1 MMMKKILFTII
12 MLTSVTTCMY
22 SAQPQKKVAKPVVVD
37 STSIILEK
45 AKAGDAAAQNTVG
58 VWYYTGKDS
67 IKQDYVQALQW
78 WAKSAKQENIDAI
91 ANMAMCYQLGRG
103 TEKDSALAVKLYE
116 AAIKKG
122 NKNVIPQHETIV
134 KNIGSV
140 FSSLMLRD
148 CYTKGIGVNKDL
160 GKAMEYQK
168 IAAEGGHVDSQ
179 FALALQYLNN
189 KQADESVKWFK
200 KAAKHGHP
208 GATYYYGYQ
217 LFNGMG
223 IGQDKKAGISCF
235 TKASK
240 LGFPMADYQL
250 GVIYRDGN
258 GVEKDVNK
266 AFEYIKSA
274 ALHGNG
280 NAKWELGNM
289 YLKGE
294 GTAVDYYFATQWL
307 AEVASKTHKKEMNEL
322 LKEDNE
328 GTYSQYLMGLR
339 KYYVDKDYAAAYDY
353 FKKVDKA
360 KNPEGATMMGV
371 CLANEKY
378 EKQNLKKA
386 IKTLTKAS
394 ENSNIATYYLASM
407 YESGTGVDKDEK
419 KAIELMQKAADAGI
433 AKALCNLGN
442 RYMTGNGVPKD
453 MTKAAQLYLAA
464 ESQNYLTPLA
474 AKNLAECYQKK
485 LNILPDLNNA
495 EKRIEKLNKQ
505 KANGNLLSLLKLL
518 EKSK

>member
-1 MMMKKILFTII
+1 MIMKKILFTIV
-12 MLTSVTTCMY
+12 MLTSVSTCVY
-22 SAQPQKKVAKPVVVD
+22 SAQHSKKVAKPVAVD
-37 STSIILEK
+37 STSVILEK

-67 IKQDYVQALQW
+67 IKQDYTLALQW
-78 WAKSAKQENIDAI
+78 WAKSARQENIDAI

-103 TEKDSALAVKLYE
+103 TERDSALAVKLYE

-122 NKNVIPQHETIV
+122 NNNVIPQHTTIV
-134 KNIGSV
+134 KNTGSV

-148 CYTKGIGVNKDL
+148 CYIKGLGVKKDL

-168 IAAEGGHVDSQ
+168 IAAEGGHTDSQ

-189 KQADESVKWFK
+189 KQADKSVKWFK

-223 IGQDKKAGISCF
+223 IAQDKKAGISCF

-250 GVIYRDGN
+250 GLIYRDGN

-266 AFEYIKSA
+266 AFEYI
-274 ALHGNG
+274 
-280 NAKWELGNM
+280 
-289 YLKGE
+289 
-294 GTAVDYYFATQWL
+294 YFATQWL
-307 AEVASKTHKKEMNEL
+307 AEVAPKTHKKEMNEL

-360 KNPEGATMMGV
+360 KNPEGTTMMGV

-386 IKTLTKAS
+386 IKILTKAS

-464 ESQNYLTPLA
+464 ESQNYLTPHA
-474 AKNLAECYQKK
+474 AKNLAECYKKK

-495 EKRIEKLNKQ
+495 EKRIENLSKQ
-505 KANGNLLSLLKLL
+505 KANDNLISLLKLI
-518 EKSK
+518 EK

>member
-1 MMMKKILFTII
+1 MKKIFLSTILLFSA
-12 MLTSVTTCMY
+12 TSLVFG
-22 SAQPQKKVAKPVVVD
+22 AQPPKKASMPVAVD
-37 STSIILEK
+37 STSAILEK
-45 AKAGDAAAQNTVG
+45 AKAGDANAQNTVG

-67 IKQDYVQALQW
+67 IKQDYAQALQW
-78 WAKSAKQENIDAI
+78 WAKSAKQENTDAI

-122 NKNVIPQHETIV
+122 NMNVIPQHETIV
-134 KNIGSV
+134 KNTGSV
-140 FSSLMLRD
+140 FSSLLLKD
-148 CYTKGIGVNKDL
+148 CYTIGLGVKKDL
-160 GKAMEYQK
+160 AKALEYQK
-168 IAAEGGHVDSQ
+168 IAAEGGHVGSQ
-179 FALALQYLNN
+179 FALALQYLND
-189 KQADESVKWFK
+189 KQTDESIKWFK

-223 IGQDKKAGISCF
+223 IVQDKKAGISCF

-250 GVIYRDGN
+250 GVIYRAGN
-258 GVEKDVNK
+258 GVEKDVSK
-266 AFEYIKSA
+266 AFVYIKSA

-307 AEVASKTHKKEMNEL
+307 AEVAPKTHKKEMNEL

-339 KYYVDKDYAAAYDY
+339 KYYVDKDYVAAYDY
-353 FKKVDKA
+353 FKQVDKA

-433 AKALCNLGN
+433 AKAQCNLGN

-464 ESQNYLTPLA
+464 ESQNYLTPQS

-495 EKRIEKLNKQ
+495 EKRVEKLDKQ
-505 KANGNLLSLLKLL
+505 RVNNNLISLLKLL
-518 EKSK
+518 EK

>member
-1 MMMKKILFTII
+1 MKKILFTIV
-12 MLTSVTTCMY
+12 MLTLASTCVY
-22 SAQPQKKVAKPVVVD
+22 CVPPPKNATKPVSID
-37 STSIILEK
+37 STSVILEK

-78 WAKSAKQENIDAI
+78 WAKSAKQENVDAI

-103 TEKDSALAVKLYE
+103 IERDSTIAVRLYE
-116 AAIKKG
+116 NAIKKG
-122 NKNVIPQHETIV
+122 NKNIIPQHETIV
-134 KNIGSV
+134 KNTGSV
-140 FSSLMLRD
+140 FSSLMLRE
-148 CYTKGIGVNKDL
+148 CYFKGIGVKKDL
-160 GKAMEYQK
+160 SKALEYQK
-168 IAAEGGHVDSQ
+168 IAAESGHVDSQ
-179 FALALQYLNN
+179 FALGLQYLNN

-200 KAAKHGHP
+200 KAAKQGHA
-208 GATYYYGYQ
+208 GATYYYGSQ

-223 IGQDKKAGISCF
+223 IAQDKKAGISCF
-235 TKASK
+235 AKASK

-258 GVEKDVNK
+258 GTEKDVDK
-266 AFEYIKSA
+266 AFEYIKNA
-274 ALHGNG
+274 ALYSNT
-280 NAKWELGNM
+280 NAKWELGKM

-294 GTAVDYYFATQWL
+294 GTSIDYYFATQWF
-307 AEVASKTHKKEMNEL
+307 AEVAVKSYKKEMNGL

-339 KYYVDKDYAAAYDY
+339 KYFVDKDYAAAYDS

-371 CLANEKY
+371 LLANEKY

-407 YESGTGVDKDEK
+407 YESGTGVDKDEQ
-419 KAIELMQKAADAGI
+419 KAIELLQKAADAGI
-433 AKALCNLGN
+433 AKAQCKLGD
-442 RYMTGNGVPKD
+442 RYMAGNGVPKD
-453 MTKAAQLYLAA
+453 MTKAAQLYLLA
-464 ESQNYLTPLA
+464 ESQNCLTPQS
-474 AKNLAECYQKK
+474 AKNLSECYQKK
-485 LNILPDLNNA
+485 LNILPDLKDA

-505 KANGNLLSLLKLL
+505 KSNGNLISLLQLI
-518 EKSK
+518 EK

>member
-1 MMMKKILFTII
+1 MKKILFTII

-22 SAQPQKKVAKPVVVD
+22 SAQPQKKDAKPIDVD
-37 STSIILEK
+37 STSVILEK

-103 TEKDSALAVKLYE
+103 TEPDSALAVKLYE
-116 AAIKKG
+116 VAIKKG

-134 KNIGSV
+134 KNTGSV

-148 CYTKGIGVNKDL
+148 CYTKGIGVKKDL

-189 KQADESVKWFK
+189 KKTDESVNWFK
-200 KAAKHGHP
+200 KAAKYGHP

-250 GVIYRDGN
+250 GLINRDGN
-258 GVEKDVNK
+258 GVDKDVNK
-266 AFEYIKSA
+266 AFNFMKSA
-274 ALHGNG
+274 ACHGNT
-280 NAKWELGNM
+280 NAKWELGKM

-294 GTAVDYYFATQWL
+294 GTAVDYYFATQWF
-307 AEVASKTHKKEMNEL
+307 AEVAAKSHKKEMNEL

-339 KYYVDKDYAAAYDY
+339 EYYVDKDYSDAYDY
-353 FKKVDKA
+353 FKKVEKA
-360 KNPEGATMMGV
+360 KNPEGATMMGL

-386 IKTLTKAS
+386 VKTLTKAS
-394 ENSNIATYYLASM
+394 ENSNIATYYLASL
-407 YESGTGVDKDEK
+407 YESGTGVGKDEK
-419 KAIELMQKAADAGI
+419 KAVELMKKAADAGI

-453 MTKAAQLYLAA
+453 MTKAAQLYLES
-464 ESQNYLTPLA
+464 ESQGYLTPKS

-485 LNILPDLNNA
+485 LNILPDLKNA
-495 EKRIEKLNKQ
+495 DKRIEKLNKQ
-505 KANGNLLSLLKLL
+505 KANGNLIALLKLL
-518 EKSK
+518 EK

>member
-1 MMMKKILFTII
+1 M
-12 MLTSVTTCMY
+12 
-22 SAQPQKKVAKPVVVD
+22 
-37 STSIILEK
+37 
-45 AKAGDAAAQNTVG
+45 
-58 VWYYTGKDS
+58 
-67 IKQDYVQALQW
+67 
-78 WAKSAKQENIDAI
+78 
-91 ANMAMCYQLGRG
+91 
-103 TEKDSALAVKLYE
+103 
-116 AAIKKG
+116 
-122 NKNVIPQHETIV
+122 
-134 KNIGSV
+134 
-140 FSSLMLRD
+140 
-148 CYTKGIGVNKDL
+148 
-160 GKAMEYQK
+160 
-168 IAAEGGHVDSQ
+168 
-179 FALALQYLNN
+179 
-189 KQADESVKWFK
+189 KWFK

-223 IGQDKKAGISCF
+223 IAQDKKAGISCF

-250 GVIYRDGN
+250 GLIYRDGN

-307 AEVASKTHKKEMNEL
+307 AEVAPKTHKKEMNEL

-339 KYYVDKDYAAAYDY
+339 KYYVDKDYVAAYDY
-353 FKKVDKA
+353 FKQVDKA

-433 AKALCNLGN
+433 AKAQCNLGN

-464 ESQNYLTPLA
+464 ESQNYLTPQS

-485 LNILPDLNNA
+485 LNILPNLNNA
-495 EKRIEKLNKQ
+495 EKRVEKLDKQ
-505 KANGNLLSLLKLL
+505 RANNNLISLLKLI
-518 EKSK
+518 EK